1 MKFTPLLLEATPEEK
16 KKEKEKRK
24 LKNTLQDETE
34 SMDKCLLPQ
43 QDTHGLFKD
52 AFAGS
57 QATNKKIKEKKKI
70 KRHVWG

>member
-24 LKNTLQDETE
+24 IKNTLQDETE

-43 QDTHGLFKD
+43 
-52 AFAGS
+52 
-57 QATNKKIKEKKKI
+57 
-70 KRHVWG
+70 